1 MVKLRCGELVK
12 FKTNLLAY
20 VCNSSTNNEGKFQI
34 LVPPEGCM
42 GRILL
47 AIDEGTTGATA
58 LLIDVTTPNLPV
70 VVGRKTVEFPQH
82 FPEAG
87 WVEHD
92 LNEIWHAVQVSIE
105 GALASTSGKVTV
117 KDIAAIGITNQRET
131 LCVFDRKTSE
141 PVCKAIV
148 WQCRRSSGIC
158 ADHRSQGVADEIKTK
173 TGLVLDPYFTG
184 TKIAWLMN
192 HNSQAKQAVT
202 SGRAVFGTIDTYVLH
217 RLTGGVSF
225 ATESSNASRTLLY
238 HLDGHWDTELLKLFQ
253 VPHMSALPDV
263 KSSAGLFG
271 VTKGLGFLPDGIP
284 IAGIVGDQQAALA
297 GQACFEPGEA
307 KCTYGTGAFLLL
319 NTGDK
324 PVYSKSGLLTT
335 VAWNLN
341 GKLTYAVEGAS
352 FIAGAA
358 VQFLRDQFQFL
369 PKASEAEAMAK
380 NAIAAPGL
388 YFVPA
393 LSGLGAPYWDSQARG
408 AFLGMHRGTTKAE
421 IVRAALEGIVFQVTD
436 LAEAMA
442 RDQGGPLKV
451 LRADG
456 GAAENNFLMQFQADL
471 LAAPVDRPRD
481 VETTAIGA
489 AMFAGLGVGIYRNL
503 EDLASARSVDRVFVP
518 DRTPTRAAAMQTSK
532 KGWQRAVAA
541 VQLFAQS

>member
-1 MVKLRCGELVK
+1 M
-12 FKTNLLAY
+12 
-20 VCNSSTNNEGKFQI
+20 GKN
-34 LVPPEGCM
+34 
-42 GRILL
+42 ILL

-58 LLIDVTTPNLPV
+58 LLIDVQNPKSPV
-70 VVGRKTVEFPQH
+70 VVGRKTIEFPQH

-92 LNEIWHAVQVSIE
+92 LNEIWSALKTAIQ
-105 GALASTSGKVTV
+105 GAFESTAGKFLP

-148 WQCRRSSGIC
+148 WQCRRSAGIC
-158 ADHRSQGVADEIKTK
+158 SDLRARGYSDDVMKR

-184 TKIAWLMN
+184 TKISWLMA
-192 HNSQAKQAVT
+192 HNKEAAAAVRD
-202 SGRAVFGTIDTYVLH
+202 GRAVFGTIDTYVLH
-217 RLTGGVSF
+217 RLTGGLVH

-238 HLDGHWDTELLKLFQ
+238 NIQSGVWDDDLLKLMG
-253 VPHMSALPDV
+253 VPSKSALPDV
-263 KSSAGLFG
+263 RESAGIFG

-297 GQACFEPGEA
+297 GQACFTPGEA

-319 NTGDK
+319 NTGDR

-335 VAWNLN
+335 VAWNLG

-352 FIAGAA
+352 FIAGAS
-358 VQFLRDQFQFL
+358 VQFLRDQFSFL
-369 PKASEAEAMAK
+369 NKASEAEA
-380 NAIAAPGL
+380 IAMHAVASPEL

-393 LSGLGAPYWDSQARG
+393 LAGLGAPWWDSEARG

-421 IVRAALEGIVFQVTD
+421 MIRAALEGIVFQVTD

-471 LAAPVDRPRD
+471 LTTPVDRPRD

-489 AMFAGLGVGIYRNL
+489 AMFAGLGVGIYKNL
-503 EDLASARSVDRVFVP
+503 EDLASARSADRIF
-518 DRTPTRAAAMQTSK
+518 TPVQSADTRALIGRQKNGWHRAVEAVRLFARDTTSK
-532 KGWQRAVAA
+532 
-541 VQLFAQS
+541 

>member
-1 MVKLRCGELVK
+1 
-12 FKTNLLAY
+12 
-20 VCNSSTNNEGKFQI
+20 
-34 LVPPEGCM
+34 M
-42 GRILL
+42 GSLLL

-58 LLIDVTTPNLPV
+58 LLIDVKNPKAPV
-70 VVGRKTVEFPQH
+70 VVGRKTTEFPQH
-82 FPEAG
+82 FPQAG

-92 LNEIWHAVQVSIE
+92 LNEIWNAVTISIK
-105 GALASTSGKVTV
+105 GAIESTGGKFAA

-148 WQCRRSSGIC
+148 WQCRRSSEIC
-158 ADHRSQGVADEIKTK
+158 ASLRGKGYSDEVMKK

-184 TKIAWLMN
+184 TKISWLMAN
-192 HNSQAKQAVT
+192 NKEAAAAIRD
-202 SGRAVFGTIDTYVLH
+202 GRAVFGNIDTYVLH
-217 RLTGGVSF
+217 KLTAGVTF

-238 HLDGHWDTELLKLFQ
+238 NLTTGKWDDDMMKLMG
-253 VPHMSALPDV
+253 VPALSTLPEV
-263 KSSAGLFG
+263 RESAGVFG
-271 VTKGLGFLPDGIP
+271 TTKGLGFLPDGIP
-284 IAGIVGDQQAALA
+284 ISGIVGDQQAALA
-297 GQACFEPGEA
+297 GQACFAPGEA
-307 KCTYGTGAFLLL
+307 KCTFGTGAFLLL
-319 NTGDK
+319 NTGDR

-335 VAWNLN
+335 VAWNLG

-358 VQFLRDQFQFL
+358 VQFLRDQFEFL
-369 PKASEAEAMAK
+369 HRASEAEAMAK
-380 NAIAAPGL
+380 DVVASPEL

-393 LSGLGAPYWDSQARG
+393 LAGLGAPWWDSEARG
-408 AFLGMHRGTTKAE
+408 AFLGLHRGTTKAE
-421 IVRAALEGIVFQVTD
+421 MVRAALEGIVFQVTD

-471 LAAPVDRPRD
+471 LSTPVDRPSD

-489 AMFAGLGVGIYRNL
+489 AMFAGLGVGIYKSL
-503 EDLASARSVDRVFVP
+503 EDLRAARRADRIF
-518 DRTPTRAAAMQTSK
+518 TPTQDAGAKARIERQK
-532 KGWQRAVAA
+532 KGWQTAVEA
-541 VQLFAQS
+541 VRLFAKH